1 MTPFFTMHKG
11 VERMDSNLDAQVRID
26 RMNVALDAQERA
38 NHILNVEE
46 HNVPLLTELTQIQ
59 TELLTEKLGM
69 EVPSNLV
76 FIVVETTIARY
87 RKVGAEGMDSKG
99 LDIISNDYSEDIFA
113 PYLDIIAKYSI
124 KDISTKKI
132 VRLI

>member
-1 MTPFFTMHKG
+1 MDI
-11 VERMDSNLDAQVRID
+11 VERAV
-26 RMNVALDAQERA
+26 ERA
-38 NHILNVEE
+38 NNILEVEE
-46 HNVPLLTELTQIQ
+46 QNMSLLTELTQIQ
-59 TELLTEKLGM
+59 TELLSEKLGT
-69 EVPSNLV
+69 EVPKNLI

-113 PYLDIIAKYSI
+113 PYSDIIAKYSV
-124 KDISTKKI
+124 KDESSKKI